1 MRGRPCL
8 QEDAVLAAALE
19 APRAPLT
26 PDLAAHLADCDSC
39 RDLHTI
45 ASALQDDQAEALA
58 EARVPS
64 AGQAWW
70 RAELR
75 ARQEATAV
83 ATRPITVAT
92 GLAAACL
99 VGLLASVAGVL
110 SWWLRDWLV
119 MPAGVQSVAAG
130 LGTAAESAPTSLRLA
145 LWLVAG
151 VLLVATPV
159 MLYVATRDE

>member
-1 MRGRPCL
+1 MSAPSCL
-8 QEDAVLAAALE
+8 CEEAVLAAALE
-19 APRAPLT
+19 TPRSPLSDELT
-26 PDLAAHLADCDSC
+26 AHLATCESC

-70 RAELR
+70 RAEIR
-75 ARQEATAV
+75 ARQEAAAV
-83 ATRPITVAT
+83 ASRPITIAT

-110 SWWLRDWLV
+110 AWWLQDSLAT
-119 MPAGVQSVAAG
+119 PAAHVLGSSMMAA
-130 LGTAAESAPTSLRLA
+130 AWAEPTGLRLL
-145 LWLVAG
+145 LWLVVG
-151 VLLVATPV
+151 VLLVATPFV
-159 MLYVATRDE
+159 LYVALREE